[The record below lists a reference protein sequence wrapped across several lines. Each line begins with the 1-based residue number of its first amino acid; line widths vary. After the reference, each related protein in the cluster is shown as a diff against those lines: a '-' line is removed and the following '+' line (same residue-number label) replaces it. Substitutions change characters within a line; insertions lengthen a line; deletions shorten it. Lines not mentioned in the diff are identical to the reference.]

1 MKEIIDE
8 LYFIKI
14 ENLCSA
20 KDTVK
25 RMRRLSTDWDNLF
38 AKDIPDQGLF
48 PRLYKSS

>member
-20 KDTVK
+20 NDIVK
-25 RMRRLSTDWDNLF
+25 RMRRQSTDWGNIF
-38 AKDIPDQGLF
+38 AKDLSDEGLL
-48 PRLYKSS
+48 PKIYKSS